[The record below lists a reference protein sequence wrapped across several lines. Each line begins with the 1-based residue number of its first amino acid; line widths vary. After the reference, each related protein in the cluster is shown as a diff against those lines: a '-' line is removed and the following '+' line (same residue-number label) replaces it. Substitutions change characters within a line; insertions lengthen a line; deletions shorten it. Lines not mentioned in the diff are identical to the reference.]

1 MVALAPVSFVASP
14 MEFEFTVFTATYNR
28 AHLLH
33 RVYDSLVAQT
43 FRDFEW
49 LIVDDGST
57 DGTSALIE
65 AWRDE
70 ADFPIRYY
78 HQKNQ
83 GKHVAYNHA
92 VPHAQGRFFLTLD
105 SDDACV
111 PQALERLKRYWDAI
125 PHAEKPRFS
134 AVTVLCM
141 DEEGRIVGDRFPH
154 RITDS
159 DSLELQFRL
168 KVRGEKW
175 GFQRTE
181 VMRDYP
187 FPVPDRKLSHV
198 PEAIVWNRIARE
210 YKTRFVNDP
219 LRIYH
224 TEADHITAP
233 VNIGRNA
240 YSYMLGNLMKLNEHI
255 DYLRHAPIAF
265 LKSAANY
272 VRFSL
277 HVRKNLIDIMASV
290 ENQPARL
297 LCLAAFPLGCG
308 VYLRDVRRGR

>member
-1 MVALAPVSFVASP
+1 ML
-14 MEFEFTVFTATYNR
+14 EFTVFTATYNR

-33 RVYDSLVAQT
+33 RVYDSLMAQT

-49 LIVDDGST
+49 LVVDDGST
-57 DGTSALIE
+57 DGTRALIE

-78 HQKNQ
+78 YQKNQ

-92 VPHAQGRFFLTLD
+92 VPKARGSFFLTLD

-111 PQALERLKRYWDAI
+111 PHALEKLKLYWDTI
-125 PHAEKPRFS
+125 PDREKPRFS

-141 DEEGRIVGDRFPH
+141 DEKGCIVGDRFPH
-154 RITDS
+154 CIIDS
-159 DSLELQFRL
+159 DSLELQYRF

-181 VMRDYP
+181 IMQDYP

-198 PEAIVWNRIARE
+198 PEAIVWNRIARQ

-224 TEADHITAP
+224 TESDSITAEAGF
-233 VNIGRNA
+233 GRNS
-240 YSYMLGNLMKLNEHI
+240 YSYMLGNRMILNEHI
-255 DYLRHAPIAF
+255 DYLRHSPAAF

-277 HVRKNLIDIMASV
+277 HLRKNLIDVVASL
-290 ENQPARL
+290 ENQRARL
-297 LCLAAFPLGCG
+297 LCLVAFPLGFG
-308 VYLRDVRRGR
+308 VYARDVTRCIK